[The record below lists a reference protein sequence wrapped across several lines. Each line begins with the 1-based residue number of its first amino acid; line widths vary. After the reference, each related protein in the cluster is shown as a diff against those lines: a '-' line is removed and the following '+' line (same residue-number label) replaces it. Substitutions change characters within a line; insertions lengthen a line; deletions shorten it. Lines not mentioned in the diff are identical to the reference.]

1 MPSAT
6 VIFLK
11 TAKEKDQTCSF
22 AVCKSVRYKFALFVC
37 GDVVSNAADYVT
49 NGLRCVVNVPFRLL
63 FCNKTN

>member
-6 VIFLK
+6 FMFLK
-11 TAKEKDQTCSF
+11 TAKEKDQACSF

-49 NGLRCVVNVPFRLL
+49 NGQR
-63 FCNKTN
+63 